1 MIIIKIKDSIKFL
14 KTVGPKREQL
24 FHKLGI
30 YTIKDL
36 LLYYPRRYEDSS
48 KIIKVKDARIG
59 EKCTFKLR
67 IISKLQSRKIRK
79 GLSLIS
85 FLAEDE
91 TGEAELSFFNAFYL
105 NSQIKIG
112 STYLVYGKANIFRGR
127 VSISSPEI
135 EEVNKVKKLG
145 KISPI
150 YNLTEGLNNNS
161 FENLMSQVLD
171 KNLFKENIPKD
182 ILEKY
187 SFIGKNE
194 AIQNIHHPKSRKS
207 YIHARQ
213 RLIYEELFLFELSIL
228 KNKFQN
234 QRRDA
239 IKFEIKDEVY
249 DFIKTLPFELTD
261 GQKSVLNE
269 VFDDM
274 KSGKSINRLIQGDV
288 GSGKTIISIIIMY
301 LAYLNGYQ
309 SAIMAP
315 TEILAKQHFE
325 SFVSLL
331 EPLGVRVSLLIGSTS
346 NKAKMDILDNLEMG
360 AIDILIGTH
369 SLIEEDV
376 KFNKLGVN
384 VIDEQ
389 HRFGVIQR
397 NRLQNKNK
405 DAATII
411 MSATPIPRSLSL
423 VLYADLDISV
433 IKTMPKGRKKIETIA
448 INESMEE
455 RSLEFIKKEMD
466 KGRQAYVICSL
477 IEENED
483 YENLQ
488 SVEEVYSKLKDCY
501 SGYNIALLHG
511 KMKTD
516 EKNKIMDDFSKGEI
530 NLLVSTTVVE
540 VGVNVPNATVMMI
553 YNAERFGLSTL
564 HQLRGRV
571 GRGEHQSY
579 CILYNLSKSEISW
592 ERMKIMSESNDGF
605 YIANKDLELRG
616 FGDILG
622 TRQSG
627 MPNLRLA
634 DPFKDTE
641 ILKYASSDVKSIL
654 EQDPNLES
662 EKYSYL
668 NKEISDFYSDLN

>member
-1 MIIIKIKDSIKFL
+1 MVSLGDSIKFL
-14 KTVGPKREQL
+14 KTVGPKREEL

-48 KIIKVKDARIG
+48 KIIKIKDAVIG
-59 EKCTFKLR
+59 EKNTFKVR

-79 GLSLIS
+79 GLSLVS
-85 FLAEDE
+85 FLGEDE
-91 TGEAELSFFNAFYL
+91 TGETEISFFNAFYL

-112 STYLVYGKANIFRGR
+112 STYLVYGKANIFKGR
-127 VSISSPEI
+127 LSISSPEI
-135 EEVNKVKKLG
+135 EEISQVKKLG

-150 YNLTEGLNNNS
+150 YNLTEGLNNYS
-161 FENLMSQVLD
+161 FEKLLEQVIDEDLFRENLT
-171 KNLFKENIPKD
+171 KE
-182 ILEKY
+182 ILKKY
-187 SFIGKNE
+187 SFLGKNE
-194 AIQNIHHPKSRKS
+194 AIKNIHFPSSRKS
-207 YIHARQ
+207 YILARQ

-234 QRRDA
+234 ERRDA
-239 IKFEIKDEVY
+239 IKFEIYDEVY
-249 DFIKTLPFELTD
+249 EFINNLPFELTE
-261 GQKSVLNE
+261 GQKNALDE
-269 VFDDM
+269 VFEDM
-274 KSGKSINRLIQGDV
+274 KKGKSINRLIQGDV
-288 GSGKTIISIIIMY
+288 GSGKTIIAIIIMY

-309 SAIMAP
+309 SSIMAP

-325 SFVSLL
+325 SFTQLL
-331 EPLGVRVSLLIGSTS
+331 EPLGIKVKLLIGSTT
-346 NKAKMDILDNLEMG
+346 KKVKMDILDNLEMG
-360 AIDILIGTH
+360 SVDILIGTH
-369 SLIEEDV
+369 ALIEENV
-376 KFNKLGVN
+376 KFRKLGLN

-389 HRFGVIQR
+389 HRFGVVQR

-433 IKTMPKGRKKIETIA
+433 IKTMPKGRQKIDTIA
-448 INESMEE
+448 INETMEE
-455 RSLEFIKKEMD
+455 KSLAFIKKEID
-466 KGRQAYVICSL
+466 SGRQAYVICAL

-483 YENLQ
+483 YEELK
-488 SVEEVYSKLKDCY
+488 SVEEVYEKLSDYFKEY
-501 SGYNIALLHG
+501 KVALLHG
-511 KMKTD
+511 KMKAD
-516 EKNKIMDDFSKGEI
+516 EKNKIMEDFANGEI
-530 NLLVSTTVVE
+530 NLLVSTTVIE
-540 VGVNVPNATVMMI
+540 VGINVPNATVMMI

-571 GRGEHQSY
+571 GRGEYKSY
-579 CILYNLSKSEISW
+579 CILYNLGKTEISW
-592 ERMKIMSESNDGF
+592 ERMKIMTESNDGF

-634 DPFKDTE
+634 DPFRDTE
-641 ILKYASSDVKSIL
+641 ILKYATDDAKNIL
-654 EQDPNLES
+654 REDPNLDGN
-662 EKYSYL
+662 KYSYL
-668 NKEISDFYSDLN
+668 NKEITDFYSDLN

>member
-1 MIIIKIKDSIKFL
+1 MLKLSDSINNL
-14 KTVGPKREQL
+14 KGIGPKREKL

-30 YTIKDL
+30 YSVKDL

-48 KIIKVKDARIG
+48 KIVKISQAKIG
-59 EKCTFKLR
+59 EKNTFKVR
-67 IISKLQSRKIRK
+67 ILSKLQNRRIRR
-79 GLSLIS
+79 GLTLTS
-85 FLAEDE
+85 FLAEDDS
-91 TGEAELSFFNAFYL
+91 GEVELSFFNAFYL
-105 NSQIKIG
+105 NSFIRIG
-112 STYLVYGKANIFRGR
+112 GEYLVYGKADFFRGR
-127 VSISSPEI
+127 VSVTSPEI
-135 EEVNKVKKLG
+135 EEIHKLKKLG

-150 YNLTEGLNNNS
+150 YNLTEGLNNFV
-161 FENLMSQVLD
+161 FENLIGQIIDLG
-171 KNLFKENIPKD
+171 LFKENLPEE

-187 SFIGKNE
+187 SFIGKND
-194 AIQNIHHPKSRKS
+194 AIRAIHYPKSRKN
-207 YIHARQ
+207 YIMARQ

-239 IKFEIKDEVY
+239 IKFEIKYEIY
-249 DFIKTLPFELTD
+249 DFINKLPFKLTE
-261 GQKSVLNE
+261 GQEKVIDE
-269 VFDDM
+269 IFDDM
-274 KSGKSINRLIQGDV
+274 KKGKAINRLIQGDV
-288 GSGKTIISIIIMY
+288 GSGKTIIAIIIMY

-309 SAIMAP
+309 SSIMAP

-325 SFVSLL
+325 SFVELL
-331 EPLGVRVSLLIGSTS
+331 EPLGVKVALLIGSTTKS
-346 NKAKMDILDNLEMG
+346 AKRDILDNLEMG
-360 AIDILIGTH
+360 SIDILIGTH
-369 SLIEEDV
+369 ALIEENV
-376 KFNKLGVN
+376 LFKKLGVN

-389 HRFGVIQR
+389 HRFGVVQR
-397 NRLQNKNK
+397 NMLQNKNV
-405 DAATII
+405 DAATLV

-433 IKTMPKGRKKIETIA
+433 IKTMPKGRKPIKTIA
-448 INESMEE
+448 VNENMLEK
-455 RSLEFIKKEMD
+455 SLAFIKSELE

-488 SVEEVYSKLKDCY
+488 AVEKVYEDLSKY
-501 SGYNIALLHG
+501 FTGFRVGLLHG
-511 KMKTD
+511 KMKAE
-516 EKNKIMDDFSKGEI
+516 EKNKIMNEFAENKI

-540 VGVNVPNATVMMI
+540 VGVNVPNASVIMI

-571 GRGEHQSY
+571 GRGSHQSY

-592 ERMKIMSESNDGF
+592 ERMKIMTDSNDGF

-634 DPFKDTE
+634 DPFRDET
-641 ILKYASSDVKSIL
+641 ILKYASADVKEIL
-654 EQDPNLES
+654 EEDPNLES
-662 EKYSYL
+662 KKYFYL
-668 NKEISDFYSDLN
+668 NGEISDFYSDLN

>member
-1 MIIIKIKDSIKFL
+1 MLKLSDSINNL
-14 KTVGPKREQL
+14 KGIGPKREKL

-30 YTIKDL
+30 YSVKDL

-48 KIIKVKDARIG
+48 KIVKISQAKIG
-59 EKCTFKLR
+59 EKNTFKVR
-67 IISKLQSRKIRK
+67 ILSRLQNRRIRR
-79 GLSLIS
+79 GLTLTS

-91 TGEAELSFFNAFYL
+91 SGEVELSFFNAFYL
-105 NSQIKIG
+105 NSFIRIG
-112 STYLVYGKANIFRGR
+112 GEYLVYGKADFFRGR
-127 VSISSPEI
+127 VSVTSPEI
-135 EEVNKVKKLG
+135 EEIHKLKKLG

-150 YNLTEGLNNNS
+150 YNLTEGLNNFV
-161 FENLMSQVLD
+161 FENLITQVIDL
-171 KNLFKENIPKD
+171 NLFEENLQEE

-187 SFIGKNE
+187 SFIGKND
-194 AIQNIHHPKSRKS
+194 AIRAIHYPKSRKN
-207 YIHARQ
+207 YIMARQ

-234 QRRDA
+234 ERRDA
-239 IKFEIKDEVY
+239 IKFEIKDEIY
-249 DFIKTLPFELTD
+249 DFINKLPFKLTD
-261 GQKSVLNE
+261 GQEKVIDEIFS
-269 VFDDM
+269 DM
-274 KSGKSINRLIQGDV
+274 KKGKAINRLIQGDV
-288 GSGKTIISIIIMY
+288 GSGKTIIAIIIMY
-301 LAYLNGYQ
+301 LSYLNGYQ
-309 SAIMAP
+309 SSIMAP

-325 SFVSLL
+325 SFVELL
-331 EPLGVRVSLLIGSTS
+331 EPLGVKVSLLIGSTTKS
-346 NKAKMDILDNLEMG
+346 AKRDILDNLEMG
-360 AIDILIGTH
+360 SIDILIGTH
-369 SLIEEDV
+369 ALIEENV
-376 KFNKLGVN
+376 VFKKLGVN

-389 HRFGVIQR
+389 HRFGVVQR
-397 NRLQNKNK
+397 NMLQNKNR
-405 DAATII
+405 DAATLV

-433 IKTMPKGRKKIETIA
+433 IKTMPKGRKPIKTIA
-448 INESMEE
+448 VNENMLEK
-455 RSLEFIKKEMD
+455 SLSFIKSELE

-488 SVEEVYSKLKDCY
+488 AVEKVYEDLSKY
-501 SGYNIALLHG
+501 FTGFRVGLLHG
-511 KMKTD
+511 KMKAE
-516 EKNKIMDDFSKGEI
+516 EKNKIMNEFADNKI

-540 VGVNVPNATVMMI
+540 VGVNVPNASVIMI

-571 GRGEHQSY
+571 GRGSHQSY

-592 ERMKIMSESNDGF
+592 ERMKIMTDSNDGF

-634 DPFKDTE
+634 DPFRDET
-641 ILKYASSDVKSIL
+641 ILKYAAADVKEIL
-654 EQDPNLES
+654 EEDPKLES
-662 EKYSYL
+662 KKYFYL
-668 NKEISDFYSDLN
+668 NGEISDFYSDLN

>member
-1 MIIIKIKDSIKFL
+1 MLKLSDSINNL
-14 KTVGPKREQL
+14 KGIGPKREEL

-30 YTIKDL
+30 YSVKDL

-48 KIIKVKDARIG
+48 KINKVSEAKIG
-59 EKCTFKLR
+59 EKNTFKVR
-67 IISKLQSRKIRK
+67 IISRLQNRRIRR
-79 GLSLIS
+79 GLTLTS

-91 TGEAELSFFNAFYL
+91 SGEVELSFFNAFYL
-105 NSQIKIG
+105 NSLIKIG
-112 STYLVYGKANIFRGR
+112 GEYLVYGKADFFRGR
-127 VSISSPEI
+127 VSVTSPEI
-135 EEVNKVKKLG
+135 EDLHKLKKLG

-150 YNLTEGLNNNS
+150 YNLTEGLNNS
-161 FENLMSQVLD
+161 VFENLINQVINL
-171 KNLFKENIPKD
+171 NLFEENLQEE

-187 SFIGKNE
+187 SFIGKND
-194 AIQNIHHPKSRKS
+194 AIRAIHYPKSRKN
-207 YIHARQ
+207 YIMARQ

-234 QRRDA
+234 ERRDA
-239 IKFEIKDEVY
+239 IKFEIKDEIY
-249 DFIKTLPFELTD
+249 DFINKLPFKLTD
-261 GQKSVLNE
+261 GQEKVIDEIFS
-269 VFDDM
+269 DM
-274 KSGKSINRLIQGDV
+274 KKGKAVNRLIQGDV
-288 GSGKTIISIIIMY
+288 GSGKTIIAIIIMY
-301 LAYLNGYQ
+301 LSYLNGYQ
-309 SAIMAP
+309 SSIMAP

-325 SFVSLL
+325 SFVELL
-331 EPLGVRVSLLIGSTS
+331 EPFGVKVSLLIGSTTKS
-346 NKAKMDILDNLEMG
+346 AKRDILDNLEMG
-360 AIDILIGTH
+360 SIDILIGTH
-369 SLIEEDV
+369 ALIEENV
-376 KFNKLGVN
+376 VFKKLGVN

-389 HRFGVIQR
+389 HRFGVVQR
-397 NRLQNKNK
+397 NMLQNKNR
-405 DAATII
+405 DAATLV

-433 IKTMPKGRKKIETIA
+433 IKTMPKGRKPIKTIA
-448 INESMEE
+448 VNENMLEK
-455 RSLEFIKKEMD
+455 SLSFIKSELE

-488 SVEEVYSKLKDCY
+488 AVEKVYEDLSKY
-501 SGYNIALLHG
+501 FTGFRVGLLHG
-511 KMKTD
+511 KMKAE
-516 EKNKIMDDFSKGEI
+516 EKNKIMNEFADNKI

-540 VGVNVPNATVMMI
+540 VGVNVPNASVIMI

-571 GRGEHQSY
+571 GRGSHQSY

-592 ERMKIMSESNDGF
+592 ERMKIMTDSNDGF

-634 DPFKDTE
+634 DPFRDET
-641 ILKYASSDVKSIL
+641 ILKYAAADVKEIL
-654 EQDPNLES
+654 EEDPKLES
-662 EKYSYL
+662 KKYFYL
-668 NKEISDFYSDLN
+668 NGEISDFYSDLN

>member
-1 MIIIKIKDSIKFL
+1 MLKLSDSINNL
-14 KTVGPKREQL
+14 KGIGPKREKL

-30 YTIKDL
+30 YSVKDL

-48 KIIKVKDARIG
+48 KIVKVSQAKIG
-59 EKCTFKLR
+59 EKNSFKVR
-67 IISKLQSRKIRK
+67 ILSKLQNRRIRR
-79 GLSLIS
+79 GLTLTS

-91 TGEAELSFFNAFYL
+91 SGEVELSFFNAFYL
-105 NSQIKIG
+105 NSLIKIG
-112 STYLVYGKANIFRGR
+112 GEYLVYGKADFFRGR
-127 VSISSPEI
+127 VSLSSPEI
-135 EEVNKVKKLG
+135 EDIHKLKKLG

-150 YNLTEGLNNNS
+150 YNLTEGLNNFV
-161 FENLMSQVLD
+161 FENLINQVIDL
-171 KNLFKENIPKD
+171 NLFEENLPEE

-187 SFIGKNE
+187 SFIGKND
-194 AIQNIHHPKSRKS
+194 AIRAIHYPKSRKN
-207 YIHARQ
+207 YIMARQ

-239 IKFEIKDEVY
+239 IKFEIKDEIY
-249 DFIKTLPFELTD
+249 EFINKLPFKLTE
-261 GQKSVLNE
+261 GQEKVTDE
-269 VFDDM
+269 IFDDM
-274 KSGKSINRLIQGDV
+274 KKGKAINRLIQGDV
-288 GSGKTIISIIIMY
+288 GSGKTIIAIIIMY

-309 SAIMAP
+309 SSIMAP

-325 SFVSLL
+325 SFVELL
-331 EPLGVRVSLLIGSTS
+331 EPLGVKVALLIGSTTKS
-346 NKAKMDILDNLEMG
+346 AKRDILDNLEMG
-360 AIDILIGTH
+360 SIDILIGTH
-369 SLIEEDV
+369 ALIEENV
-376 KFNKLGVN
+376 VFNRLGVN

-389 HRFGVIQR
+389 HRFGVVQR
-397 NRLQNKNK
+397 NMLQNKNV
-405 DAATII
+405 DAATLV

-433 IKTMPKGRKKIETIA
+433 IKTMPKGRKPIKTIA
-448 INESMEE
+448 INENMLEK
-455 RSLEFIKKEMD
+455 SLAFIKSELE

-483 YENLQ
+483 YDNLQ
-488 SVEEVYSKLKDCY
+488 AVEKVYEELKKFFSDY
-501 SGYNIALLHG
+501 KIGLLHG
-511 KMKTD
+511 KMKAE
-516 EKNKIMDDFSKGEI
+516 EKNKIMNEFAANKI

-540 VGVNVPNATVMMI
+540 VGVNVPNASVIMI

-571 GRGEHQSY
+571 GRGTHQSY

-592 ERMKIMSESNDGF
+592 ERMKIMTDSNDGF

-634 DPFKDTE
+634 DPFRDET
-641 ILKYASSDVKSIL
+641 ILKYAADDVKEIL
-654 EQDPNLES
+654 EVDPNLES
-662 EKYSYL
+662 KKYFYL
-668 NKEISDFYSDLN
+668 NIEISDFYSDLN

>member
-1 MIIIKIKDSIKFL
+1 MLNLSDSINNL
-14 KTVGPKREQL
+14 KGIGPKREKL

-30 YTIKDL
+30 YSVKDL

-48 KIIKVKDARIG
+48 KIVKISEAKIG
-59 EKCTFKLR
+59 EKNAFKVR
-67 IISKLQSRKIRK
+67 ILSKLQNRRIRK
-79 GLSLIS
+79 GLTLTS

-91 TGEAELSFFNAFYL
+91 SGEVELSFFNAFYL
-105 NSQIKIG
+105 NSLIKIG
-112 STYLVYGKANIFRGR
+112 GEYLVYGKADFFRGR
-127 VSISSPEI
+127 VSLSSPEI
-135 EEVNKVKKLG
+135 EDIHKLKKLG

-150 YNLTEGLNNNS
+150 YNLTEGLNNFV
-161 FENLMSQVLD
+161 FENLINQVIDL
-171 KNLFKENIPKD
+171 NLFEENLPEE

-187 SFIGKNE
+187 SFIGKND
-194 AIQNIHHPKSRKS
+194 AIRAIHYPKSRKN
-207 YIHARQ
+207 YIMARQ

-239 IKFEIKDEVY
+239 IKFEIKDEIY
-249 DFIKTLPFELTD
+249 DFINKLPFKLTE
-261 GQKSVLNE
+261 GQGQVVDE
-269 VFDDM
+269 IFDDM
-274 KSGKSINRLIQGDV
+274 KKGKAINRLIQGDV
-288 GSGKTIISIIIMY
+288 GSGKTIIAIIIMY

-309 SAIMAP
+309 SSIMAP

-325 SFVSLL
+325 SFVDLL
-331 EPLGVRVSLLIGSTS
+331 EPLGVKVALLIGSTTKS
-346 NKAKMDILDNLEMG
+346 AKRDILDNLEMG
-360 AIDILIGTH
+360 SIDILIGTH
-369 SLIEEDV
+369 ALIEENV
-376 KFNKLGVN
+376 VFNRLGVN

-389 HRFGVIQR
+389 HRFGVVQR
-397 NRLQNKNK
+397 NMLQNKNV
-405 DAATII
+405 DAATLV

-433 IKTMPKGRKKIETIA
+433 IKTMPKGRKPIKTIA
-448 INESMEE
+448 INENMLEK
-455 RSLEFIKKEMD
+455 SLAFIKSELE

-483 YENLQ
+483 YDNLQ
-488 SVEEVYSKLKDCY
+488 AVEKVYEDLSKYFIDFRV
-501 SGYNIALLHG
+501 GLLHG
-511 KMKTD
+511 KMKAE
-516 EKNKIMDDFSKGEI
+516 EKNKIMNEFADNKI

-540 VGVNVPNATVMMI
+540 VGVNVPNASVIMI

-571 GRGEHQSY
+571 GRGAHQSY

-592 ERMKIMSESNDGF
+592 ERMKIMTDSNDGF

-634 DPFKDTE
+634 DPFRDET
-641 ILKYASSDVKSIL
+641 ILKYAADDVKEIL
-654 EQDPNLES
+654 EVDPDLES
-662 EKYSYL
+662 KKYFYL
-668 NKEISDFYSDLN
+668 NREISDFYSDLN

>member
-1 MIIIKIKDSIKFL
+1 MLKLSDSIKNL
-14 KTVGPKREQL
+14 KGIGPKREKL

-30 YTIKDL
+30 YSVKDL

-48 KIIKVKDARIG
+48 KIVKISQAKIG
-59 EKCTFKLR
+59 EKNTFKVR
-67 IISKLQSRKIRK
+67 ILSRLQNRRIRR
-79 GLSLIS
+79 GLTLTS

-91 TGEAELSFFNAFYL
+91 SGEVELSFFNAFYL
-105 NSQIKIG
+105 NSLIKIG
-112 STYLVYGKANIFRGR
+112 GEYLVYGKADFFRGR
-127 VSISSPEI
+127 VSVTSPEI
-135 EEVNKVKKLG
+135 EDLHKLKKLG

-150 YNLTEGLNNNS
+150 YNLTEGLNNFV
-161 FENLMSQVLD
+161 FENLINQVIDL
-171 KNLFKENIPKD
+171 NLFEENLQEE

-187 SFIGKNE
+187 SFIGKND
-194 AIQNIHHPKSRKS
+194 AIRAIHYPKSRKN
-207 YIHARQ
+207 YIGARQ

-239 IKFEIKDEVY
+239 IKFEIKYEIY
-249 DFIKTLPFELTD
+249 DFINKLPFKLTE
-261 GQKSVLNE
+261 GQEKVIDE
-269 VFDDM
+269 IFDDM
-274 KSGKSINRLIQGDV
+274 KKGKAINRLIQGDV
-288 GSGKTIISIIIMY
+288 GSGKTIIAIIIMY
-301 LAYLNGYQ
+301 LSYLNGYQ
-309 SAIMAP
+309 SSIMAP

-325 SFVSLL
+325 SFVELL
-331 EPLGVRVSLLIGSTS
+331 EPLGVKVALLIGSTTKS
-346 NKAKMDILDNLEMG
+346 AKRDILDNLEMG
-360 AIDILIGTH
+360 SIDILIGTH
-369 SLIEEDV
+369 ALIEENV
-376 KFNKLGVN
+376 LFKKLGVN

-389 HRFGVIQR
+389 HRFGVVQR
-397 NRLQNKNK
+397 NMLQNKNV
-405 DAATII
+405 DAATLV

-433 IKTMPKGRKKIETIA
+433 IKTMPKGRKPIKTIA
-448 INESMEE
+448 VNENMLEK
-455 RSLEFIKKEMD
+455 SLAFIKSELE

-488 SVEEVYSKLKDCY
+488 AVEKVYEDLSKYFTCFRV
-501 SGYNIALLHG
+501 GLLHG
-511 KMKTD
+511 KMKAE
-516 EKNKIMDDFSKGEI
+516 EKNKIMNEFAENKI

-540 VGVNVPNATVMMI
+540 VGVNVPNASVIMI

-571 GRGEHQSY
+571 GRGTHQSY

-592 ERMKIMSESNDGF
+592 ERMKIMTDSNDGF

-634 DPFKDTE
+634 DPFRDET
-641 ILKYASSDVKSIL
+641 ILKYAAGDVKEIL
-654 EQDPNLES
+654 EEDPNLES
-662 EKYSYL
+662 KKYFYL
-668 NKEISDFYSDLN
+668 NGEISDFYSDLN